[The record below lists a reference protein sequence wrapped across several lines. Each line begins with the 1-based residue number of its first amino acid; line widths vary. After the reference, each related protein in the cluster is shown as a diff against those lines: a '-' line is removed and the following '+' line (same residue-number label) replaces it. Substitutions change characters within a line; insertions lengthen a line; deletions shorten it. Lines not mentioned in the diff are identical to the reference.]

1 MDLKPYS
8 VDASSEDRV
17 AAQQKAFGTWLE
29 AGARLGLGLLVVTF
43 AGYVFDL
50 WEPHVPIEHLSNL
63 WSLPVD
69 EYRKLT
75 GAPDGW
81 GWLALLGRG
90 DYQTYLGIAVLASA
104 SIVSFL
110 RIAPAL
116 AARGER
122 LAAAIALAQIVV
134 LLLAASGVVAGGH

>member
-1 MDLKPYS
+1 MDLKPRAANS
-8 VDASSEDRV
+8 STEDWVASQQETY
-17 AAQQKAFGTWLE
+17 AAWLE
-29 AGARLGLGLLVVTF
+29 VGSRVGLGLLVVTF
-43 AGYVFDL
+43 AAYVFDL
-50 WEPHVPIEHLSNL
+50 WEPHVPIEHLANL
-63 WSLPVD
+63 WSLPVA
-69 EYRKLT
+69 EFRMLT
-75 GAPDGW
+75 RAPDGW

-122 LAAAIALAQIVV
+122 LFAAIALAQIVV
-134 LLLAASGVVAGGH
+134 LALAASGLVAGGH